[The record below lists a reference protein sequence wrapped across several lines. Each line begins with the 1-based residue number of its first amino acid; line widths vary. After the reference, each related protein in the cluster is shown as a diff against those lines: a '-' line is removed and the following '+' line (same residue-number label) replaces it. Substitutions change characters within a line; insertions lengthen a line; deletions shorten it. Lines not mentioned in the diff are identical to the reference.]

1 MTDVNLSDYKNLYL
15 QTARKYIADLNTSL
29 TALEADTTKKEA
41 IETVYISAHS
51 LKSQSQIMTYVKT
64 GALSGTIETLFRSI
78 HEGTKQLNT
87 DMITKSKEAVSQIAA
102 SVDSIE
108 KENKELDL
116 TPNIEVMK
124 QFTTTG

>member
-1 MTDVNLSDYKNLYL
+1 MTDINLSDYKNLYL
-15 QTARKYIADLNTSL
+15 QTARKYIADLQASL
-29 TALEADTTKKEA
+29 TALETDTTKKEA

-64 GALSGTIETLFRSI
+64 GALSGTIEALFRTV

-87 DMITKSKEAVSQIAA
+87 DMLGKSKEAVAQIAA

-116 TPNIEVMK
+116 TQYIEAMK

>member
-15 QTARKYIADLNTSL
+15 QTARKYIADLQASL
-29 TALEADTTKKEA
+29 TALETDTTKKEA

-64 GALSGTIETLFRSI
+64 GALSGTIEALFRTV

-87 DMITKSKEAVSQIAA
+87 DMLGKSKEAVAQIAA

-116 TPNIEVMK
+116 TQYIEAMK

>member
-1 MTDVNLSDYKNLYL
+1 LYL
-15 QTARKYIADLNTSL
+15 QTARKYIADLQTSL
-29 TALEADTTKKEA
+29 TALETDTTKKEA
-41 IETVYISAHS
+41 VETVYISAHS

-64 GALSGTIETLFRSI
+64 GALSGTIEALFRTI
-78 HEGTKQLNT
+78 HDGTKQLNT
-87 DMITKSKEAVSQIAA
+87 DMLKKCKEAVAQIAA

-116 TPNIEVMK
+116 TQNIEVMK

>member
-15 QTARKYIADLNTSL
+15 QTARKYIADLQTSL
-29 TALEADTTKKEA
+29 TALETDTTKKEA
-41 IETVYISAHS
+41 VETVYISAHS

-64 GALSGTIETLFRSI
+64 GALSGTIEALFRTV

-87 DMITKSKEAVSQIAA
+87 DMLGKSKEAVAQIAA

-116 TPNIEVMK
+116 TQYIEAMK

>member
-1 MTDVNLSDYKNLYL
+1 MTDVNLSDYKSLYL
-15 QTARKYIADLNTSL
+15 QTARKYITDLNTAL
-29 TALEADTTKKEA
+29 TALQSDPSKKEA

-64 GALSGTIETLFRSI
+64 GALSGTIEALFRTI
-78 HEGTKQLNT
+78 HEGTKQLSI
-87 DMITKSKEAVSQIAA
+87 DMISQSKEAVAQISA

-116 TPNIEVMK
+116 TQNIETMK
-124 QFTTTG
+124 QFTAMG